1 MILEGKNLRKTYGFD
16 DNKVDAIKNLS
27 IDIEEGTFVA
37 IVGRSG
43 SGKSTLLHVLGGLV
57 EPNAGEV
64 FLEGQ
69 SLYNMNDDT
78 LTRLRR
84 RRMGFVFQ
92 FFNLI
97 STQNVL
103 ENIVLP
109 IHLDNEQVDNDY
121 IEEVIQ
127 LLGLEDKKYAFI
139 HELSGGQQ
147 QRVAIA
153 RALASKPAIIFADEP
168 TGNLDS
174 VNSHELLMTLK
185 SLNEQDGVTII
196 MVSHDPMIA
205 SYSSRFVYIKDGHI
219 AETLQRQELSQDEY
233 FQKIVDINSLESRKL
248 FEKHHD

>member
-121 IEEVIQ
+121 IEVVIQ

-168 TGNLDS
+168 TGNLDAKS
-174 VNSHELLMTLK
+174 SQEVVDLLKIAQRKYHET
-185 SLNEQDGVTII
+185 VI
-196 MVSHDPMIA
+196 MVTHDELIA
-205 SYSSRFVYIKDGHI
+205 SIADRIITIEDGQI
-219 AETLQRQELSQDEY
+219 VQDT
-233 FQKIVDINSLESRKL
+233 RKVV
-248 FEKHHD
+248 K

>member
-1 MILEGKNLRKTYGFD
+1 
-16 DNKVDAIKNLS
+16 
-27 IDIEEGTFVA
+27 FVA

-168 TGNLDS
+168 TGNLDAKS
-174 VNSHELLMTLK
+174 SQEVVDLLKIAQRKYHET
-185 SLNEQDGVTII
+185 VI
-196 MVSHDPMIA
+196 MVTHDELIA
-205 SYSSRFVYIKDGHI
+205 SIADRIITIEDGQI
-219 AETLQRQELSQDEY
+219 VQDTR
-233 FQKIVDINSLESRKL
+233 KIE
-248 FEKHHD
+248 

>member
-168 TGNLDS
+168 TGNLDAKS
-174 VNSHELLMTLK
+174 SQEVVDILKIAQRKYHET
-185 SLNEQDGVTII
+185 VI
-196 MVSHDPMIA
+196 MVTHDELIA
-205 SYSSRFVYIKDGHI
+205 SIADRIITIEDGQI
-219 AETLQRQELSQDEY
+219 VQDT
-233 FQKIVDINSLESRKL
+233 RKVV
-248 FEKHHD
+248 K

>member
-1 MILEGKNLRKTYGFD
+1 MMILEGKNLRKTYGFD
-16 DNKVDAIKNLS
+16 DNRVDAIKNLS

-168 TGNLDS
+168 TGNLDAKS
-174 VNSHELLMTLK
+174 SQEVVDLLKIAQRKYHET
-185 SLNEQDGVTII
+185 VI
-196 MVSHDPMIA
+196 MVTHDELIA
-205 SYSSRFVYIKDGHI
+205 SIADRIITIEDGQI
-219 AETLQRQELSQDEY
+219 VQDTR
-233 FQKIVDINSLESRKL
+233 KIVE
-248 FEKHHD
+248 

>member
-97 STQNVL
+97 STKNVL

-168 TGNLDS
+168 TGNLDAKS
-174 VNSHELLMTLK
+174 SQEVVDLLKIAQRKYHET
-185 SLNEQDGVTII
+185 VI
-196 MVSHDPMIA
+196 MVTHDELIA
-205 SYSSRFVYIKDGHI
+205 SIADRIITIEDGQI
-219 AETLQRQELSQDEY
+219 VQDT
-233 FQKIVDINSLESRKL
+233 RKVV
-248 FEKHHD
+248 K

>member
-153 RALASKPAIIFADEP
+153 RARASKPAIIFADEP
-168 TGNLDS
+168 TGNLDAKRS
-174 VNSHELLMTLK
+174 QEVGDLLKIAQRKYHET
-185 SLNEQDGVTII
+185 VI
-196 MVSHDPMIA
+196 MVTHDELIA
-205 SYSSRFVYIKDGHI
+205 SIADRIITIEDGQI
-219 AETLQRQELSQDEY
+219 VQDT
-233 FQKIVDINSLESRKL
+233 RKVV
-248 FEKHHD
+248 K

>member
-1 MILEGKNLRKTYGFD
+1 MIELRNVVVAYESRVILDSINLTID
-16 DNKVDAIKNLS
+16 DGETLVIL
-27 IDIEEGTFVA
+27 G
-37 IVGRSG
+37 GSG

-168 TGNLDS
+168 TGNLDAKS
-174 VNSHELLMTLK
+174 SQEVVDLLKIAQRKYHET
-185 SLNEQDGVTII
+185 VI
-196 MVSHDPMIA
+196 MVTHDELIA
-205 SYSSRFVYIKDGHI
+205 SIADRIITIEDGQI
-219 AETLQRQELSQDEY
+219 VQDT
-233 FQKIVDINSLESRKL
+233 RKVV
-248 FEKHHD
+248 K

>member
-1 MILEGKNLRKTYGFD
+1 MMILEGKNLRKTYGFD
-16 DNKVDAIKNLS
+16 DNRVDAIKNLS

-168 TGNLDS
+168 TGNLDAKS
-174 VNSHELLMTLK
+174 SQEVVDLLKIAQRKYHET
-185 SLNEQDGVTII
+185 VI
-196 MVSHDPMIA
+196 MVTHDELIA
-205 SYSSRFVYIKDGHI
+205 SIADRIITIEDGQI
-219 AETLQRQELSQDEY
+219 VQDTR
-233 FQKIVDINSLESRKL
+233 KIE
-248 FEKHHD
+248 

>member
-168 TGNLDS
+168 TGNLDAKS
-174 VNSHELLMTLK
+174 SQEVVDLLKIAQRKYHET
-185 SLNEQDGVTII
+185 VI
-196 MVSHDPMIA
+196 MVTHDELIA
-205 SYSSRFVYIKDGHI
+205 SIDDRIITIEDGQI
-219 AETLQRQELSQDEY
+219 VQDT
-233 FQKIVDINSLESRKL
+233 RKVV
-248 FEKHHD
+248 K

>member
-121 IEEVIQ
+121 IEEDIQ

-168 TGNLDS
+168 TGNLDAKS
-174 VNSHELLMTLK
+174 SQEVVDLLKIAQRKYHET
-185 SLNEQDGVTII
+185 VI
-196 MVSHDPMIA
+196 MVTHDELIA
-205 SYSSRFVYIKDGHI
+205 SIADRIITIEDGQI
-219 AETLQRQELSQDEY
+219 VQDT
-233 FQKIVDINSLESRKL
+233 RKVV
-248 FEKHHD
+248 K

>member
-103 ENIVLP
+103 ENIVLS

-168 TGNLDS
+168 TGNLDAKS
-174 VNSHELLMTLK
+174 SQEVVDLLKIAQRKYHET
-185 SLNEQDGVTII
+185 VI
-196 MVSHDPMIA
+196 MVTHDELIA
-205 SYSSRFVYIKDGHI
+205 SIADRIITIEDGQI
-219 AETLQRQELSQDEY
+219 VQDT
-233 FQKIVDINSLESRKL
+233 RKVV
-248 FEKHHD
+248 K

>member
-109 IHLDNEQVDNDY
+109 IHLDNEPVDNDY

-168 TGNLDS
+168 TGNLDAKS
-174 VNSHELLMTLK
+174 SQEVVDLLKIAQRKYLET
-185 SLNEQDGVTII
+185 VI
-196 MVSHDPMIA
+196 MVTHDELIA
-205 SYSSRFVYIKDGHI
+205 SIADRIITIEDGQI
-219 AETLQRQELSQDEY
+219 VQDT
-233 FQKIVDINSLESRKL
+233 RKVV
-248 FEKHHD
+248 E

>member
-16 DNKVDAIKNLS
+16 DNRVDAIKNLS

-147 QRVAIA
+147 QR
-153 RALASKPAIIFADEP
+153 
-168 TGNLDS
+168 
-174 VNSHELLMTLK
+174 
-185 SLNEQDGVTII
+185 
-196 MVSHDPMIA
+196 
-205 SYSSRFVYIKDGHI
+205 
-219 AETLQRQELSQDEY
+219 
-233 FQKIVDINSLESRKL
+233 
-248 FEKHHD
+248 